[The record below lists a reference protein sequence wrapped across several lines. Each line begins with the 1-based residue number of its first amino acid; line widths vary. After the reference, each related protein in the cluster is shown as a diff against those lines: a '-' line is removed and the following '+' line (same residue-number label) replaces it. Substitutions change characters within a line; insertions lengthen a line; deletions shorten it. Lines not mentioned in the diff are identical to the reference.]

1 MAHPLQRAS
10 AVADVRLLQA
20 DQDGRGGHGRV
31 ADAISDRP
39 GGLHSGGSRVFDGEG
54 RPLRSRG
61 WRPSYGASEQ
71 RLADFGPG
79 RRRAPRSCGI
89 DEATADS
96 RDHRG
101 RAGADSGR
109 PGRLRAGRVCAL
121 RRTEEA
127 IRLAHARI
135 RREAS
140 PEGRQ
145 VQPATLEL
153 AQYVILFT
161 TVPERDWADGAVLG
175 WYRTRWQVE
184 LVFKRF
190 KSLAQLWAAC
200 RSTTTTAPRLGCTA
214 SWWQRCWRRRSTS
227 GKRFRQNWQRT
238 LALASLSLLST
249 LEWNPE

>member
-1 MAHPLQRAS
+1 MRLPSLTCDYFKLTKTVGAGTGESLTQFPIAPEDCILADRGCSTAKGVHYAVEAGGQVTVRVNSGSLISAQEDGGLLDLVESMKPLQTPGTIG
-10 AVADVRLLQA
+10 AVPART
-20 DQDGRGGHGRV
+20 V
-31 ADAISDRP
+31 AGPGVSVP
-39 GGLHSGGSRVFDGEG
+39 GGSARCAGPR
-54 RPLRSRG
+54 
-61 WRPSYGASEQ
+61 RPSAWPMRES
-71 RLADFGPG
+71 AG
-79 RRRAPRSCGI
+79 RRP
-89 DEATADS
+89 
-96 RDHRG
+96 
-101 RAGADSGR
+101 
-109 PGRLRAGRVCAL
+109 
-121 RRTEEA
+121 
-127 IRLAHARI
+127 
-135 RREAS
+135 